1 MLDRGVAF
9 RLAVSLGLACS
20 LASAGIIA
28 ATGAAGAAGPS
39 EQAAASRRSGSTRAS
54 SGQAAAPPGAPQK
67 KSLARLAEPWPSP
80 ERLKERRL
88 EAEQRPL
95 FASAEPLAFTLRA
108 DFKAVNAD
116 RQRDSPKRHP
126 ATLVVAG
133 TDGQPREIPVQLA
146 TRGRARLDARVCS
159 VVPLKIEFPD
169 EKLLAGTAF
178 EGHDELKLV
187 THCRNMGE
195 YEQYI
200 LREYLTYRVFNL
212 FTPRSY
218 RVRLAR
224 AVYQEA
230 AAGSRAPDPHWAMF
244 IEEDSDV
251 ARRMEGRIAPL
262 EYRLFKHLHPDSLLR
277 LMLLQYLVANTDFS
291 IVKLHNVRLVQEPG
305 GLFHPLTY
313 DFDYAGLVD
322 AGYGRADP
330 RLGIASTRDRLYRG
344 PCHPIETLEPYFE
357 EFRTKKDDLLA
368 LYDSVPALDAGY
380 RRSARRYIEEFYKT
394 INSPGASKKAFVDG
408 CLKAAGM

>member
-20 LASAGIIA
+20 LASAGAILT
-28 ATGAAGAAGPS
+28 TGSVGAVAPS
-39 EQAAASRRSGSTRAS
+39 EEAASAPVAR
-54 SGQAAAPPGAPQK
+54 GQAAVPAGAPQK
-67 KSLARLAEPWPSP
+67 KSLERLAEPWPTP
-80 ERLKERRL
+80 EQLRKRRL

-262 EYRLFKHLHPDSLLR
+262 EYRLFKHLHPDSLMR

-330 RLGIASTRDRLYRG
+330 RLGIESTRDRLYRG

-357 EFRTKKDDLLA
+357 EFRTKKDELLA